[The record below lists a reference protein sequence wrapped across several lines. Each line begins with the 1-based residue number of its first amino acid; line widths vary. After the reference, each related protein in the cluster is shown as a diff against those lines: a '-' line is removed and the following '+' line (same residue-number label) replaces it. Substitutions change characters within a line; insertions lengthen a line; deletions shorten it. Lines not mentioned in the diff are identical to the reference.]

1 MDHRYTQRVSRIPAT
16 PALARLRVQF
26 PATTPPRVV
35 LHRGTCG
42 NAARADGEWHILRA
56 TLGGALVEGT
66 CDGACWAAPAA
77 TVQRD
82 GHQHRFA
89 NLGDTVPEELT
100 RCLAGDCDD
109 EYAGRGE
116 FGILERVGR
125 QDGTLEDA
133 IRRGAYAALAHASVA
148 GPERTMDAIR
158 NSTYASRY
166 PLPAIHEG
174 ARVTVIAETDTPTTF
189 IDRHLLEG
197 DPHRVLEGVLVACRA
212 IGAPRASLT
221 VGGQPGTARAAFES
235 ALAQATRAGMLD
247 GSALG
252 GATIDVE
259 VTDAT
264 PGDSG
269 LTVEAACALTTVFD
283 RPPPPTRLIALS
295 GAVPRPGVYEVPLGG
310 ATTWTGVLAMA
321 GVTPGLV
328 PALRVGGDIVPRDA
342 FEDVVMPSALGR
354 GAVEVL
360 AEGAEE

>member
-1 MDHRYTQRVSRIPAT
+1 MSRIPAT
-16 PALARLRVQF
+16 PALARLRGRF
-26 PATTPPRVV
+26 PATTPTRVV

-56 TLGGALVEGT
+56 ALGSALVEGG

-89 NLGDTVPEELT
+89 NLGDAVPGELT

-125 QDGTLEDA
+125 QDGTIEDA
-133 IRRGAYAALAHASVA
+133 VRRGAYAAFAHASVA

-166 PLPAIHEG
+166 PVSAVHED
-174 ARVTVIAETDTPTTF
+174 APVTVIAETDSPTAF
-189 IDRHLLEG
+189 LDRHLLEG
-197 DPHRVLEGVLVACRA
+197 DPYRVLEGALVACRA
-212 IGAPRASLT
+212 SGATRALLML
-221 VGGQPGTARAAFES
+221 GGQPVAARAAFMS
-235 ALAQATRAGMLD
+235 ALDQAAREGILD

-252 GATIDVE
+252 GAAIEVE

-264 PGDSG
+264 REDGS

-283 RPPPPTRLIALS
+283 RPPPPTRLVALS

-310 ATTWTGVLAMA
+310 ATTWTGILATA

-328 PALRVGGDIVPRDA
+328 PALRVGGDIVPGAA
-342 FEDVVMPSALGR
+342 FEDVVRPSALGR

-360 AEGAEE
+360 AEGDEV

>member
-1 MDHRYTQRVSRIPAT
+1 MTRVPAT
-16 PALARLRVQF
+16 PALARLRAQF
-26 PATTPPRVV
+26 EPTTPSRVV
-35 LHRGTCG
+35 LHRGACG
-42 NAARADGEWHILRA
+42 DAARAEGEWHILRA
-56 TLGGALVEGT
+56 ALAGALVEGA

-89 NLGDTVPEELT
+89 NLGDTLPEELM

-125 QDGTLEDA
+125 QDGTLPDA
-133 IRRGAYAALAHASVA
+133 VRRGAYAALAHASIA

-158 NSTYASRY
+158 NTTYASRY
-166 PLPAIHEG
+166 PLAAALEG
-174 ARVTVIAETDTPTTF
+174 GPVTVIAEGDGPTTF

-212 IGAPRASLT
+212 SGATRALLAL
-221 VGGQPGTARAAFES
+221 GGQPPAARTAFAG
-235 ALAQATRAGMLD
+235 ALDQAVRAGILD

-252 GATIDVE
+252 GAAIELE
-259 VTDAT
+259 VADA
-264 PGDSG
+264 PSEGG

-283 RPPPPTRLIALS
+283 RPPPPTRLVALS

-310 ATTWTGVLAMA
+310 ATTWTGILATA
-321 GVTPGLV
+321 GATPGLV
-328 PALRVGGDIVPRDA
+328 PALRAGGAAVPHDA
-342 FEDVVMPSALGR
+342 FEDVVTPRALGR

-360 AEGAEE
+360 TEDAEA